1 MEQGEQKKVIKVL
14 SGGHFTIDAYSGFLN
29 PIMPFIAANIGISMT
44 IATILI
50 SVSNLTSSLSQPFF
64 GFIADKWQ
72 RRFFIFWGM
81 IMASVFLSFLG
92 IAHNIY
98 TLIICLL
105 LGHMGV
111 AFFHPQATSIVSN
124 YSQLQNNSKEM
135 SIFIAL
141 GTFGFALG
149 PAISSN
155 IAKLWGLNTLPFVC
169 FIGII
174 YAFYML
180 KTVPKINTIC
190 VEKPKISIVQALK
203 KIFSNK
209 PVAILVVASIVKS
222 FVVSCFNIIL
232 PFYWKDLGFE
242 INQIGNILF
251 IFMMA
256 GALGVVT
263 SPYIEKFFG
272 VKKVFYLSLIPVTI
286 LGIFFYFT
294 GGKGIY
300 GLISFILIGYVS
312 FLAVPVNMSLAQKL
326 MPEFKSMISGFIGG
340 FSWGVIGLI
349 LPFISHLSQSI
360 GIMKILLIVTFIPLV
375 FSFFIKYLPERS
387 IED

>member
-1 MEQGEQKKVIKVL
+1 MYV
-14 SGGHFTIDAYSGFLN
+14 
-29 PIMPFIAANIGISMT
+29 
-44 IATILI
+44 
-50 SVSNLTSSLSQPFF
+50 
-64 GFIADKWQ
+64 
-72 RRFFIFWGM
+72 
-81 IMASVFLSFLG
+81 
-92 IAHNIY
+92 
-98 TLIICLL
+98 
-105 LGHMGV
+105 
-111 AFFHPQATSIVSN
+111 
-124 YSQLQNNSKEM
+124 
-135 SIFIAL
+135 
-141 GTFGFALG
+141 
-149 PAISSN
+149 
-155 IAKLWGLNTLPFVC
+155 
-169 FIGII
+169 
-174 YAFYML
+174 
-180 KTVPKINTIC
+180 
-190 VEKPKISIVQALK
+190 LK

-209 PVAILVVASIVKS
+209 PVAVLVVASIVKS

-242 INQIGNILF
+242 INHIGNILF

-375 FSFFIKYLPERS
+375 FSFFIKYLPER
-387 IED
+387 E